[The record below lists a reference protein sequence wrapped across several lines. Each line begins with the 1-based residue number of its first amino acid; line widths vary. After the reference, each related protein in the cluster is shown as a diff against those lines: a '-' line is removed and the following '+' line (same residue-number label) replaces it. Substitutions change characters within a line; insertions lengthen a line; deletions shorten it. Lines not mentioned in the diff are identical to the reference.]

1 MTTLIDWFS
10 EWPERVSRHIEWL
23 APPFARFIVSWE
35 SRWRGMG
42 QLQNLSAIVPRFA
55 DWPILAPRILAP
67 FVSGVEFSCGMFLL
81 IVFLIR
87 ISASGQ
93 KE

>member
-1 MTTLIDWFS
+1 
-10 EWPERVSRHIEWL
+10 
-23 APPFARFIVSWE
+23 
-35 SRWRGMG
+35 MG

-55 DWPILAPRILAP
+55 DRPILAPRILAP

-81 IVFLIR
+81 IVFVIR